1 MARAG
6 RQGRKTMMAE
16 LSGSAAWVL
25 KAVFALGLWTFVMS
39 TWMGLVRLPA
49 MKRAGLSLQDA
60 AHVANIRPKLSSEA
74 QRVADNYNHLFEA
87 PTVFYA
93 AATAIV
99 AAGRADT
106 IDAGLAWTFVALR
119 VGHSLVQATFN
130 SVPVRLT
137 LYLTSWFVL
146 VALLVRPLLT
156 LG

>member
-1 MARAG
+1 MAG
-6 RQGRKTMMAE
+6 
-16 LSGSAAWVL
+16 LSEPAVAVL

-49 MKRAGLSLQDA
+49 MKRAGLTLQDA
-60 AHVANIRPKLSSEA
+60 AHVANIRPKLSSQA

-93 AATAIV
+93 AAIALV
-99 AAGRADT
+99 AAGRADGVY
-106 IDAGLAWTFVALR
+106 AALAWTFVALR

-130 SVPVRLT
+130 RVTVRLA

-146 VALLVRPLLT
+146 TAMLVRLLLT